1 MKDFFNSLRFKILVG
16 VVALLLGLIIYE
28 ASSGGYSSA
37 PGNILSTILWPFQKA
52 SASISGGVSDI
63 FDKFIHADEY
73 EAENAR
79 LKENVAELQKKLSE
93 AQSAAI
99 ENEQLKIMLG
109 IKEQN
114 EDFDLVNVSVVGRD
128 QNSLYGTFTI
138 DKGSLSGIT
147 PNCPVITENG
157 LVGKVIEVSL
167 TTCRVQTLLSPEC
180 GVAAY
185 VPRTLEVGPVV
196 GDDELVSGGFVAL
209 SYLSHETAVLPGDI
223 ILSSGSAGMF
233 PGGLNIGVVTELKA
247 ERNGITTRAIIKPSV
262 DVLTVK
268 SCFVIKSFGGKA
280 ES

>member
-1 MKDFFNSLRFKILVG
+1 M
-16 VVALLLGLIIYE
+16 ALLLGLIIYE

-37 PGNILSTILWPFQKA
+37 PGNVISTVLWPFQKA
-52 SASISGGVSDI
+52 SSSISNGVGSF

-73 EAENAR
+73 EEENVK
-79 LKENVAELQKKLSE
+79 LKTEVAELQKKLSK
-93 AQSAAI
+93 AQAAAI

-114 EDFDLVNVSVVGRD
+114 SDFDLVNVSVVGRD

-167 TTCRVQTLLSPEC
+167 TTCRVQTLISPEF

-185 VPRTLEVGPVV
+185 VPRTLEVGPAV
-196 GDDELVSGGFVAL
+196 GEEGNMVAL
-209 SYLSHETAVLPGDI
+209 SYLSHATAVMPGDI
-223 ILSSGSAGMF
+223 VLSSGSAGVF
-233 PGGLNIGVVTELKA
+233 PAGLNVGVVTELKA
-247 ERNGITTRAIIKPSV
+247 ESNGITTRAVINPSE
-262 DVLTVK
+262 DVLTIK
-268 SCFVIKSFGGKA
+268 NCFVITNFAGKA